1 MDGENNINHSCLSL
15 SSSVCFFVGFFYV
28 VVYFFK
34 EFKLEPFWF
43 MMKYVMWFVC
53 SIWLSQ
59 GKLGGCFA
67 AMLAKVRQSLSCES
81 GDGFHRVGL
90 RTFHVVLCHT

>member
-1 MDGENNINHSCLSL
+1 
-15 SSSVCFFVGFFYV
+15 
-28 VVYFFK
+28 
-34 EFKLEPFWF
+34 

-59 GKLGGCFA
+59 GKLGGCFE

-81 GDGFHRVGL
+81 GDGFHRVRL

>member
-1 MDGENNINHSCLSL
+1 MDGENNINHSCL
-15 SSSVCFFVGFFYV
+15 FVFLWVFLLLL
-28 VVYFFK
+28 FFK

-53 SIWLSQ
+53 SIWLSK
-59 GKLGGCFA
+59 GKLGGCFE